1 MTCRDSEEENG
12 KPSKTGK
19 NMDAASLIQKRLR
32 LSVAAKEAFVRE
44 SAEALVRLAR
54 MMRESLEAGGKI
66 LVFGNGG
73 SAADAQHFA
82 AEFVNRFLMN
92 RRPLA
97 ALALTTDTSA
107 LTAIGNDFSFAEI
120 FAKQIEALGKPED
133 LALGIST
140 SGNSENVLLGMQA
153 ARKIGMRCAGLT
165 GGLPPGRP
173 GGKLGPLCDILLNV
187 PASET
192 PQIQECHLFIEHL
205 LCELVEREMFRKE
218 DCEE

>member
-1 MTCRDSEEENG
+1 MEIRHILCL
-12 KPSKTGK
+12 
-19 NMDAASLIQKRLR
+19 A
-32 LSVAAKEAFVRE
+32 
-44 SAEALVRLAR
+44 ALVAQAEEIPDMPTTYRAAPSAVIAAAAQATPER
-54 MMRESLEAGGKI
+54 FPDADCGI
-66 LVFGNGG
+66 L
-73 SAADAQHFA
+73 
-82 AEFVNRFLMN
+82 LN

-97 ALALTTDTSA
+97 ALALTTDTST

-140 SGNSENVLLGMQA
+140 SGNSENVLLGIQA
-153 ARKIGMRCAGLT
+153 ARRIGMRCAALT
-165 GGLPPGRP
+165 GGQPPKTP

-205 LCELVEREMFRKE
+205 LCELVERDLFQQ
-218 DCEE
+218 D